1 MLGSDSEDEEYI
13 PHEKAHSF
21 SSSESDDAEEPD
33 SKRPRTQPS
42 EPVESTEDQQRKRKE
57 LWKAFKDSVHGS
69 SASELKEAQ
78 SKTVRVEKRYLF
90 AGKEITDIIEVPADS
105 AEAKKWPSASSE
117 PTTSRTDSNSPPVH
131 LPNSNAS
138 RITTIAAEVESMTP
152 STSSTPS
159 QTTQKSVAPKRGPR
173 KSKITLGEIPGSKSG
188 SRSRPTKLTTLEK
201 SAMDWRAHVS
211 GQKGDALQDEL
222 EANRKQGG
230 GGYLEKVEFLE
241 RVSERRESLL
251 DASKNG
257 KRRRG

>member
-1 MLGSDSEDEEYI
+1 MY
-13 PHEKAHSF
+13 
-21 SSSESDDAEEPD
+21 
-33 SKRPRTQPS
+33 
-42 EPVESTEDQQRKRKE
+42 RKRKE
-57 LWKAFKDSVHGS
+57 LWKSFKDSVHSS
-69 SASELKEAQ
+69 SASELKEE
-78 SKTVRVEKRYLF
+78 KPKIVRVEKRYIF
-90 AGKEITDIIEVPADS
+90 AGKEITDIIKVPADS
-105 AEAKKWPSASSE
+105 AEAKKWPIVSSE
-117 PTTSRTDSNSPPVH
+117 PTTSRTVSNSSPPVH

-138 RITTIAAEVESMTP
+138 SSTTIAAEVESMTP

-159 QTTQKSVAPKRGPR
+159 QTTQMPVAPKRGPR

>member
-13 PHEKAHSF
+13 PHERAHSF

-33 SKRPRTQPS
+33 AKRPRTQPS
-42 EPVESTEDQQRKRKE
+42 APVESTEDQQRKRKE
-57 LWKAFKDSVHGS
+57 LWKSFKDSVHGS

-78 SKTVRVEKRYLF
+78 SKTVRVEKRYIF

-105 AEAKKWPSASSE
+105 AEAKKWPIVSSE
-117 PTTSRTDSNSPPVH
+117 PTPSSTVSNSPPVH
-131 LPNSNAS
+131 QSNSNAS
-138 RITTIAAEVESMTP
+138 SSTTIPTEVESLTP
-152 STSSTPS
+152 SASTPS
-159 QTTQKSVAPKRGPR
+159 QTNQKSIAPRRGPR

-201 SAMDWRAHVS
+201 SAMDWHAHVS